1 MLRKVF
7 EFMFVYGQV
16 GSVEIGVA
24 ILAES
29 LAQALERVSHAIP
42 TEEAIY
48 PGKTSGI
55 KYLHLNADNP
65 ANREAIDWVYGPFLT
80 DQNPEDGIYDSPHD
94 MGEAPGCQEY
104 SLSEYLAQ
112 FEKPAASSIN

>member
-1 MLRKVF
+1 MVREIF

-24 ILAES
+24 ILADS
-29 LAQALERVSHAIP
+29 VAQAMERVGHAIP

-55 KYLHLNADNP
+55 KYLHLNADKP
-65 ANREAIDWVYGPFLT
+65 ANREDIRWDYGPFLT
-80 DQNPEDGIYDSPHD
+80 DQNPEDGVYDSPD
-94 MGEAPGCQEY
+94 EMDEAPGCQEY
-104 SLSEYLAQ
+104 SLSEYLEQ
-112 FEKPAASSIN
+112 FETPAASSIS